1 MSKNSK
7 NFVPTV
13 HQKAGEINRTNPDWR
28 LDLIRNGVPCACCGK
43 IEYPYVN
50 NICDCHSHGLIER
63 HGAKYEFQVVLEYP
77 VEGIFEDC
85 QVRLDK
91 FADCDGRPILRV
103 VIPDGYNRW
112 PEDPACDPKYQLQ
125 RLPLVQLRNPRYLA
139 Y

>member
-28 LDLIRNGVPCACCGK
+28 LDLIRNG
-43 IEYPYVN
+43 
-50 NICDCHSHGLIER
+50 
-63 HGAKYEFQVVLEYP
+63 
-77 VEGIFEDC
+77 
-85 QVRLDK
+85 
-91 FADCDGRPILRV
+91 
-103 VIPDGYNRW
+103 GYNRW

>member
-1 MSKNSK
+1 MR
-7 NFVPTV
+7 
-13 HQKAGEINRTNPDWR
+13 AGEVFRPG
-28 LDLIRNGVPCACCGK
+28 DL
-43 IEYPYVN
+43 
-50 NICDCHSHGLIER
+50 
-63 HGAKYEFQVVLEYP
+63 